1 MTENNANVTKGLKPE
16 KLWRIFGEIASI
28 PRPSKKE
35 GKIRQYLIDFAT
47 KLNLKYKTD
56 HVGNIV
62 IYKDSQNSN
71 SKKTVILQ
79 SHMDMVC
86 ENNPDVN
93 IDFENDPITLV
104 KDGEK
109 LKAKGTTLGADNG
122 IGLATSLAILED
134 MEIRHPALQVLVTV
148 DEETGLTGALELDP
162 SMLNGEYLINLD
174 TEESGQVYIGCAG
187 GENTE
192 IIYEIDKEPLQMNS
206 SVITIS
212 IEGLRGGHSGMDIN
226 SNLGNSIKFGAFLIS
241 LLIKEGIEFNIIKIN
256 GGKAHNAIPRN
267 AEFIFA
273 VDKKDKDKSINL
285 IKNDISKIVDEYKN
299 GTEPD
304 IKISVFEEQIQ
315 YKDAV
320 NKNQSKNIIMGLNNV
335 HSGVYRMS
343 NVVQGLVETSNN
355 LSLIKHKNSKIH
367 ITSSTRSSNM
377 LDMDM
382 VTQMIYTQF
391 KSANAS
397 SIESK
402 GRYPGWTPI
411 PIDKN
416 PMLRKYIEV
425 HKKVEGK
432 EPGIRAVHAGL
443 ECGVLSEKLRG
454 TQIISIGPDIRN
466 PHSPNEYVDIYS
478 VKSYWDILITFLKE
492 L

>member
-1 MTENNANVTKGLKPE
+1 MTKNNADVIKGLEPE

-56 HVGNIV
+56 RIGNVV
-62 IYKDSQNSN
+62 IYKNPQNNN
-71 SKKTVILQ
+71 SKNTVILQ

-86 ENNPDVN
+86 ENNPDIN

-104 KDGEK
+104 KNDGK
-109 LKAKGTTLGADNG
+109 LTAKGTTLGADNG
-122 IGLATSLAILED
+122 IGLATSLAILKDE
-134 MEIRHPALQVLVTV
+134 ELSHPALQVLVTV

-162 SMLNGEYLINLD
+162 SMINGEYLINLD
-174 TEESGQVYIGCAG
+174 TEESGEVYIGCAG

-192 IIYEIDKEPLQMNS
+192 IVYNIEKENLNVNS
-206 SVITIS
+206 SIITIKV
-212 IEGLRGGHSGMDIN
+212 EGLRGGHSGMDIN

-241 LLIKEGIEFNIIKIN
+241 LLIKEGIEFNLIKIN

-267 AEFIFA
+267 AEFIIA
-273 VDKKDKDKSINL
+273 VDEKDKDKSIRIIN
-285 IKNDISKIVDEYKN
+285 KDISKIVNEYKN

-304 IKISVFEEQIQ
+304 IKISLFEEQIQ
-315 YKDAV
+315 YKDAI
-320 NKNQSKNIIMGLNNV
+320 NKNQSKDIIIGLNNV
-335 HSGVYRMS
+335 HSGVYRMN
-343 NVVQGLVETSNN
+343 NVVKGLVETSNN
-355 LSLIKHKNSKIH
+355 LSLIKQKDNEVH

-397 SIESK
+397 VIKTE

-411 PIDKN
+411 PIEKN

-425 HKKVEGK
+425 HKKVDGK
-432 EPGIRAVHAGL
+432 EPGIKAVHAGL

-466 PHSPNEYVDIYS
+466 PHSPNEYVDIDS
-478 VKSYWDILITFLKE
+478 VKKYWDILIEFLKE
-492 L
+492 I